1 MNSPHRIV
9 IQKQINSNRWVIRD
23 TIGGEEI
30 RVGDAENIR
39 QAADLA
45 ADFVSVHDRMV
56 NNSEYKENNA
66 DD

>member
-1 MNSPHRIV
+1 MTSPHRIV
-9 IQKQINSNRWVIRD
+9 IQKQTNTNRWVIRD

-56 NNSEYKENNA
+56 NTDTKEIST

>member
-1 MNSPHRIV
+1 MSSPHRIV
-9 IQKQINSNRWVIRD
+9 IQKQINTNRWVIRD

-30 RVGDAENIR
+30 RVGDADNIR

-45 ADFVSVHDRMV
+45 ADFVSIHDRMV
-56 NNSEYKENNA
+56 NDSEQKENNA